1 MTGASGCIAF
11 SLHFSIKNAQASAT
25 ARQLALKRGGKA
37 ASEPQR
43 PVQQRDSLTAS
54 KCFALQC
61 THIPSPILS
70 RGINEFRKALCN
82 GKRLKTPSTYISIS
96 THSSVPQPRIRTGRC
111 RDSERRHRPRFCTHT
126 QRVKHATRFHIPSS
140 SFFSQRNTNSG

>member
-11 SLHFSIKNAQASAT
+11 SLHFSIKNAQTSAT

-43 PVQQRDSLTAS
+43 PVQQRDSLAAS
-54 KCFALQC
+54 KCF
-61 THIPSPILS
+61 THGPSPILS

-82 GKRLKTPSTYISIS
+82 GKRLKIPSTYISVS
-96 THSSVPQPRIRTGRC
+96 TRSSVPQPRIRTGRC

-126 QRVKHATRFHIPSS
+126 QRVKHAARFHIPSS
-140 SFFSQRNTNSG
+140 SFFSPRNINSG